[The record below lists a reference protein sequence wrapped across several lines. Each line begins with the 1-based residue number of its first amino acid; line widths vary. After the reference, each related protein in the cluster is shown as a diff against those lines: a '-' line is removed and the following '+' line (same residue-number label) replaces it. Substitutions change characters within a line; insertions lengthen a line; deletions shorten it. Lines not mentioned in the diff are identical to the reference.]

1 MLTSSHSTSL
11 THLTRGWAGGRG
23 REVWLHP
30 QPMQLRHL
38 FHGRYT
44 SQQACTLLEPGTT
57 TTQTVLC
64 PHPHHHPPPPSPRLE
79 SIHCCSR
86 SYYRYAPAKCK
97 TSICHLSARCTM
109 KTSHYA
115 TALPGSFT
123 SHGLGAI
130 SVPSRSFFLRKKF
143 ELPGKWR
150 LWVTATYFKAQ
161 GLSFWVL

>member
-1 MLTSSHSTSL
+1 M
-11 THLTRGWAGGRG
+11 R
-23 REVWLHP
+23 
-30 QPMQLRHL
+30 LRHL

-44 SQQACTLLEPGTT
+44 SQHACTLLEPGTTT

-143 ELPGKWR
+143 ELLGE
-150 LWVTATYFKAQ
+150 VTPLSDGDILQ
-161 GLSFWVL
+161 GPRTFILGALNFRMRQRKHKQTKTNKL